1 MAYIPGTEKD
11 DQLYG
16 TSGRDQILG
25 FGGKDRLFGFG
36 GDDVIQGGA
45 GDDRIEGNEGNDGL
59 WGDAGRDELYGGA
72 GNDTL
77 HGGLGGD
84 FFHGGAGIDTVSYAD
99 APGYISLYLR
109 TDGTGQGFGDPQYYP
124 GMGARDSY
132 VDIENVDG
140 SAFDDSM
147 IGSEAANVLRGGGG
161 NDQLLGEVGN
171 DTLEGGTGRDQLY
184 GGDGNDI
191 LDGGAGG
198 DKMWGGTGNDTY
210 TIDNIEDRVDEA
222 DDGGIPP
229 DGIDTVKSSYS
240 VSLSNTTIFKGDI
253 ENLTLTG
260 SGNLNGSGNGLDNV
274 VKGNT
279 GANRLDGRA
288 GDDTL
293 AGGFGNDT
301 LVGGDGNDSFVFDTG
316 LNPGSNVDRIADFS
330 VSDDTIH
337 LDNAVFT
344 ALTTPGTLDE
354 DAFHIGTAAHD
365 ADDRII
371 YDATTGH
378 LTYDANGDAAGGF
391 TDFAVLEAGLAL
403 THSDFIVV

>member
-45 GDDRIEGNEGNDGL
+45 GDDRLEGNDGNDGL

-77 HGGLGGD
+77 HAGLGGD
-84 FFHGGAGIDTVSYAD
+84 HLDGGDGLDTVSYAD
-99 APGYISLYLR
+99 APGYISLNLELGR
-109 TDGTGQGFGDPQYYP
+109 GVGDPEYYP
-124 GMGARDSY
+124 DRAQDTY
-132 VDIENVDG
+132 VSIENVDG
-140 SAFDDSM
+140 SAFNDSM
-147 IGSEAANVLRGGGG
+147 VGSAAANVLRGGGG
-161 NDQLLGEVGN
+161 NDYLIGEVGN
-171 DTLEGGTGRDQLY
+171 DTLDGGSGRDQLY
-184 GGDGNDI
+184 GGDGNDV

-198 DKMWGGTGNDTY
+198 DKMWGGTGDDTY
-210 TIDNIEDRVDEA
+210 TIDSIEDRVDEA

-229 DGIDTVKSSYS
+229 DGIDTVRSGYS

-260 SGNLNGSGNGLDNV
+260 SGNLNGSGNDLDNV
-274 VKGNT
+274 VTGNV

-301 LVGGDGNDSFVFDTG
+301 LVGGAGNDIFMFNTA
-316 LNPGSNVDRIADFS
+316 LNPGSNVDRLADFS
-330 VSDDTIH
+330 VTDDTIH

-344 ALTTPGTLDE
+344 ALATPGTLDD
-354 DAFHIGTAAHD
+354 DAFYIGTAAHD

-371 YDATTGH
+371 YDPTTGH

-403 THSDFIVV
+403 INSDFIVV

>member
-16 TSGRDQILG
+16 TNGRDQILG

-59 WGDAGRDELYGGA
+59 WGDAGRDELYGGT

-77 HGGLGGD
+77 HAGIGGD
-84 FFHGGAGIDTVSYAD
+84 HLDGGAGTDTVSYAD
-99 APGYISLYLR
+99 AQGYISLNLELGR
-109 TDGTGQGFGDPQYYP
+109 GVGDPEYYP
-124 GMGARDSY
+124 DRAQDTY
-132 VDIENVDG
+132 VSIENVYG

-147 IGSEAANVLRGGGG
+147 VGSEVANVLRGGGG
-161 NDQLLGEVGN
+161 NDFLSGEVGD
-171 DTLEGGTGRDQLY
+171 DTLAGGTGRDRLY
-184 GGDGNDI
+184 GGDGDDM

-210 TIDNIEDRVDEA
+210 VIDHIEDRVDEA

-260 SGNLNGSGNGLDNV
+260 SGNLNGSGNDLDNV
-274 VKGNT
+274 LTGNT
-279 GANRLDGRA
+279 GANKLDGRA

-301 LVGGDGNDSFVFDTG
+301 LVGGAGSDGFLFDTA

-330 VSDDTIH
+330 VADDTIR
-337 LDNAVFT
+337 LDNAIFA

-354 DAFHIGTAAHD
+354 GAFYIGAAAHD
-365 ADDRII
+365 ADDRVI
-371 YDATTGH
+371 YDPTTGH

-391 TDFAVLEAGLAL
+391 TDFAVLDPRLAL
-403 THSDFIVV
+403 TNSDFIVV